1 MNILNKAILV
11 IETPKRCSMCEFLK
25 RTDEKYCYCGRLGFD
40 YQINEYMTSTPKGKP
55 DWCPVK
61 NIPEKKKPRRIYDNN
76 LGHFHVSAFD
86 KGFNKCIDEILQ

>member
-1 MNILNKAILV
+1 MNILNKSILV

-61 NIPEKKKPRRIYDNN
+61 NIPDKKKPRRI
-76 LGHFHVSAFD
+76 
-86 KGFNKCIDEILQ
+86 